1 MSDAATW
8 TVGRYALSTRGVNG
22 ARTTAAD
29 ATAVTTAGSMDRD
42 AA

>member
-22 ARTTAAD
+22 ARTTAA
-29 ATAVTTAGSMDRD
+29 TAVTTAGSMDRD